1 MSGEEAKP
9 EDQRERSQR
18 ALKIFLDAQSR
29 VTASSEKAAAASAKL
44 ISAIGDDNQGLVAAL
59 ADLIDEL
66 AAHRKEMRELRAAFL
81 KAGGVNVDL
90 GSILGG
96 GRKRG

>member
-1 MSGEEAKP
+1 LSDETKP
-9 EDQRERSQR
+9 EDQREKSAR
-18 ALKIFLDAQSR
+18 ALKTFLDAQSK
-29 VTASSEKAAAASAKL
+29 VTASTDKSAKAAAQLADR
-44 ISAIGDDNQGLVAAL
+44 IGDDRQGLIAVL

-66 AAHRKEMRELRAAFL
+66 QAHRDEMRLLRAAIL

-96 GRKRG
+96 GRRGR